1 MNQLLNNKNSTCAK
15 LNYILITILPVTLF
29 IGSLISNLV
38 VLLICIIFLLDLSL
52 KKNFFLIK
60 DFNFKFL
67 LVIYIY
73 LILNSLF
80 VSYNP
85 ESLFKS
91 VAFIRFFI
99 LPYAIWYYFNFFK
112 KDFVKFWFFIFLI
125 VSFDILFE
133 FFVGQNILGFSSVYD
148 GRIASFSGDELKVG
162 GFYFGFLFLSLA
174 YIDYKKKN
182 LLIPFLVFFFIT
194 ALLIGERS
202 NFLKV
207 FIMSIFFFILF
218 IEFSRLK
225 KMIYILG
232 IILTSFIIINS
243 IPHLKGKF
251 YYHIFNTYEEKFEN
265 HKNLNYDF
273 VIKNSQYLRH
283 YNAALMISKDNLL
296 FGSGYKTFRFESYK
310 EKYTKDGFF
319 GASTHPHQLHF
330 ELLSEIGVIGYFL
343 IISNLVFVLFRQTK
357 LKKEFL
363 TKSSILFLI
372 ATLVPLLPSGSFFTS
387 YGATIFFINY
397 SFLIKLK
404 NNNFN

>member
-1 MNQLLNNKNSTCAK
+1 MMNQLLNNKNSTCEK

-38 VLLICIIFLLDLSL
+38 VLLICVIFLIDLSL

-60 DFNFKFL
+60 DFNFHFL
-67 LVIYIY
+67 LIIYLY

-80 VSYNP
+80 VSYNS
-85 ESLFKS
+85 ESLLKS

-99 LPYAIWYYFNFFK
+99 LPYAILYYFNFFK
-112 KDFVKFWFFIFLI
+112 KDIVKFWFFIFLI

-133 FFVGQNILGFSSVYD
+133 YFVGQNILGFSSVYD
-148 GRIASFSGDELKVG
+148 GRIASFSGDELKIG

-174 YIDYKKKN
+174 YINYKKKN

-207 FIMSIFFFILF
+207 FIMYIIFFIFF

-225 KMIYILG
+225 KMMCLFG
-232 IILTSFIIINS
+232 IIITSS
-243 IPHLKGKF
+243 ILIYNIPQLKGKF
-251 YYHIFNTYEEKFEN
+251 YHHIFKDYVEKFKN
-265 HKNLNYDF
+265 DKNLNYDF
-273 VIKNSQYLRH
+273 VVKNNQYLRH
-283 YNAALMISKDNLL
+283 YNTALMISKDNFL

-310 EKYTKDGFF
+310 EKYTKNGFF
-319 GASTHPHQLHF
+319 GASTHPHQMHF
-330 ELLSEIGVIGYFL
+330 ELLSEIGIIGYLL
-343 IISNLVFVLFRQTK
+343 IISNLILLLYRQTK
-357 LKKEFL
+357 FEKEFL
-363 TKSSILFLI
+363 NKSSIIFVI
-372 ATLVPLLPSGSFFTS
+372 ASLVPLLPSGSFFTS

-404 NNNFN
+404 NYK

>member
-1 MNQLLNNKNSTCAK
+1 M
-15 LNYILITILPVTLF
+15 
-29 IGSLISNLV
+29 
-38 VLLICIIFLLDLSL
+38 
-52 KKNFFLIK
+52 
-60 DFNFKFL
+60 
-67 LVIYIY
+67 
-73 LILNSLF
+73 
-80 VSYNP
+80 
-85 ESLFKS
+85 
-91 VAFIRFFI
+91 
-99 LPYAIWYYFNFFK
+99 
-112 KDFVKFWFFIFLI
+112 
-125 VSFDILFE
+125 
-133 FFVGQNILGFSSVYD
+133 
-148 GRIASFSGDELKVG
+148 
-162 GFYFGFLFLSLA
+162 
-174 YIDYKKKN
+174 
-182 LLIPFLVFFFIT
+182 
-194 ALLIGERS
+194 
-202 NFLKV
+202 
-207 FIMSIFFFILF
+207 M
-218 IEFSRLK
+218 
-225 KMIYILG
+225 YILG

>member
-1 MNQLLNNKNSTCAK
+1 MMNQLLNKKNSTCEK

-38 VLLICIIFLLDLSL
+38 VILICVIFLIDLSL

-60 DFNFKFL
+60 DFNFHFL
-67 LVIYIY
+67 LIIYLY

-85 ESLFKS
+85 ESFLKS
-91 VAFIRFFI
+91 IAFIRFFI

-112 KDFVKFWFFIFLI
+112 KDFVKFWFFIFFI

-133 FFVGQNILGFSSVYD
+133 YFVGQNILGFSSVYD
-148 GRIASFSGDELKVG
+148 GRIASFSGDELKIG

-174 YIDYKKKN
+174 YINYKKKN
-182 LLIPFLVFFFIT
+182 LLILFLVFFFIT

-207 FIMSIFFFILF
+207 FIMYIFFFIFF
-218 IEFSRLK
+218 IEFSRKK
-225 KMIYILG
+225 KMICIFG
-232 IILTSFIIINS
+232 IILTSFILIYN
-243 IPHLKGKF
+243 IPKLKGKF
-251 YYHIFNTYEEKFEN
+251 YNHIFKDYVEKFEN
-265 HKNLNYDF
+265 DKNLNYDF
-273 VIKNSQYLRH
+273 VVKNNQYLRH
-283 YNAALMISKDNLL
+283 YNAALMISKDNFL

-310 EKYTKDGFF
+310 EKYTKNGFF
-319 GASTHPHQLHF
+319 GASTHPHQMHF
-330 ELLSEIGVIGYFL
+330 ELLSEIGIIGYLL
-343 IISNLVFVLFRQTK
+343 IISNLIFLLYRQIK
-357 LKKEFL
+357 FEKDFL
-363 TKSSILFLI
+363 NKSSIIFVI
-372 ATLVPLLPSGSFFTS
+372 ASLVPLLPSGSFFTS

-404 NNNFN
+404 NYK